1 MLAQQKLAISQHQL
15 AAALGLS
22 HLAQPQL
29 GQQLNGAEVSAT
41 TVEIDH
47 NMGAVRLY
55 NYGQAAAECSAI
67 FRNGPETPRTRK
79 ASLAAG
85 QSHNLTYKSNR
96 SIIRLRVELTCEPQ

>member
-1 MLAQQKLAISQHQL
+1 MKNYCCAVLACLPLTAFAYPIEVEK
-15 AAALGLS
+15 
-22 HLAQPQL
+22 
-29 GQQLNGAEVSAT
+29 QLNGAEVSAT

-96 SIIRLRVELTCEPQ
+96 SIIRLRIELTCEPQ